1 MKIIIDAMGGD
12 FAPEAPVR
20 GALLAREKY
29 GADIILT
36 GRTADILRELEKA
49 GCKEVPQV
57 IIVEGIL
64 IFQDPTLRD
73 MFDIKIFVETD
84 ADVRILRRALR
95 DIRDRGRTLES
106 VITQYLTTVK
116 PMHEQFVEPSRKYAD
131 IIVLEGGHNLV
142 ALDMIM
148 QRIASHIASED

>member
-1 MKIIIDAMGGD
+1 MDHN
-12 FAPEAPVR
+12 
-20 GALLAREKY
+20 
-29 GADIILT
+29 
-36 GRTADILRELEKA
+36 RTDETV
-49 GCKEVPQV
+49 EVFPTKV

-64 IFQDPTLRD
+64 IFQDPT
-73 MFDIKIFVETD
+73 
-84 ADVRILRRALR
+84 LR

-116 PMHEQFVEPSRKYAD
+116 PMHEQYVEPSRKYAD